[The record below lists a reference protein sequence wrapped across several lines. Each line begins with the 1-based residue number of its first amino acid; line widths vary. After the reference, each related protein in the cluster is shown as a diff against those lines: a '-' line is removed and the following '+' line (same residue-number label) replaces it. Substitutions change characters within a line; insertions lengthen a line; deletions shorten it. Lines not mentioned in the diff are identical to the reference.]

1 MNIEKRRAEIAA
13 RKAEIRKLLTD
24 DKNADID
31 ALEKELRELNEED
44 AGLEKRQAIE
54 RMLNSGSAM
63 GNPIENP
70 VAARSLPV
78 EDTEKLYRSAW
89 LKTLQGKSL
98 TDDEKRVYEQRAYS
112 TAANSALPIIP
123 ETTANQI
130 IKKMYEV
137 APILQRCKIFHVP
150 GNFKFAVEGTNSDA
164 ALHTENASITA
175 ASDSLTSVSLTGY
188 EIVKLVKASRA
199 SSEMALSAFESYIV
213 EVIAES
219 IARKIENYIFTGTGS
234 DQPGGVKVAGKGTS
248 GAYTDGTDQVTVA
261 KTASL
266 TEENVVSLYGMLASG
281 YERNA
286 VWCMNKAT
294 FFTDFFPLMNKSK
307 NNLIEFA
314 GGKYYIMG
322 AEVYFTGSLAAHE
335 AYYGDFE
342 YIIGNYSQDIT
353 VVRSEHSGLATNS
366 IDYLGAC
373 VFDCKP
379 VAGLGAFPFENAPGP
394 FDGHT
399 LLVQQG
405 TNAPEHDEVRIG
417 IQPLPFRRT
426 QGAQLLEFRFPE
438 TQYVTFQL
446 QQPSR
451 FPDAIRP
458 SSHRVPMRNASC
470 SIDYRQKDMP
480 RHRCVAIRCGRPD
493 S

>member
-54 RMLNSGSAM
+54 RMLNSGSAT

-98 TDDEKRVYEQRAYS
+98 TDDESAF
-112 TAANSALPIIP
+112 TNSARIRPLQIP
-123 ETTANQI
+123 RCPSSRKRPRIRSSRKCTRSP
-130 IKKMYEV
+130 
-137 APILQRCKIFHVP
+137 PILQRCKIFHVP

-379 VAGLGAFPFENAPGP
+379 VAGLGAFVHLTKA
-394 FDGHT
+394 T
-399 LLVQQG
+399 
-405 TNAPEHDEVRIG
+405 A
-417 IQPLPFRRT
+417 
-426 QGAQLLEFRFPE
+426 
-438 TQYVTFQL
+438 
-446 QQPSR
+446 
-451 FPDAIRP
+451 
-458 SSHRVPMRNASC
+458 
-470 SIDYRQKDMP
+470 
-480 RHRCVAIRCGRPD
+480 
-493 S
+493 

>member
-150 GNFKFAVEGTNSDA
+150 GNFKFAIEGTNDEA
-164 ALHTENASITA
+164 ALHTENAAITAASEIISKVKTLAPMLNEVTLLHVKGAVKFAIEGTNNAAAIHTENASITA

-234 DQPGGVKVAGKGTS
+234 DQPGG
-248 GAYTDGTDQVTVA
+248 VTVA

-335 AYYGDFE
+335 AYLGDFS

-373 VFDCKP
+373 VFDSKP
-379 VAGLGAFPFENAPGP
+379 VAGFGAFVHLAKAA
-394 FDGHT
+394 
-399 LLVQQG
+399 V
-405 TNAPEHDEVRIG
+405 
-417 IQPLPFRRT
+417 
-426 QGAQLLEFRFPE
+426 
-438 TQYVTFQL
+438 
-446 QQPSR
+446 
-451 FPDAIRP
+451 
-458 SSHRVPMRNASC
+458 
-470 SIDYRQKDMP
+470 
-480 RHRCVAIRCGRPD
+480 
-493 S
+493 